1 MVIVQARD
9 VRPLL
14 LAFPS
19 EVLGAVLPPRHDV
32 LLAIAVNVVEG
43 SPLNEGDPQP
53 CRQQY
58 RHHLE
63 TNTTQM
69 VAISRRLTMRRC
81 HPQHAKDVAERR
93 RSLAD
98 ADARAQ

>member
-1 MVIVQARD
+1 MMSAPQHQDQRKRARSAKTGALTMIIVQARD

-43 SPLNEGDPQP
+43 SPLDEGDPQP
-53 CRQQY
+53 CQQ
-58 RHHLE
+58 
-63 TNTTQM
+63 
-69 VAISRRLTMRRC
+69 
-81 HPQHAKDVAERR
+81 
-93 RSLAD
+93 
-98 ADARAQ
+98 